1 MAGGTPEGTILRS
14 MGGDMAEA
22 IEEKTGYNLRAVTDP
37 EALFI
42 IEALRRTARKMYPD
56 QGTGEE
62 KRIHPKRKIVIDQL
76 RQCESELRAEQ
87 FMDWQHRLHQDLSV
101 MSLGIGNIDDAVSL
115 DDVMAPDLD
124 GFQDLEEE
132 NTEDE

>member
-42 IEALRRTARKMYPD
+42 IKALRRTARKMYPD
-56 QGTGEE
+56 TGEGE
-62 KRIHPKRKIVIDQL
+62 DTRIHPHRQIVNDQL
-76 RQCESELRAEQ
+76 NRCEAEFFSITLAEYAAPSDCRELSNTCFRESNSPLIAPCP
-87 FMDWQHRLHQDLSV
+87 LN
-101 MSLGIGNIDDAVSL
+101 SL
-115 DDVMAPDLD
+115 
-124 GFQDLEEE
+124 
-132 NTEDE
+132 